1 MKRVISTDG
10 ISKKTT
16 MEYDANEQEYIIK
29 TEQKIDPIKDL
40 AKAQL
45 DNHRPGDMIGN
56 TQKHYQKI
64 GEIPAVLYHD
74 LLQKFGSPAQN
85 LKAWYRW
92 LQDVDN
98 QAFRTTNGRLI

>member
-29 TEQKIDPIKDL
+29 TTQKIDPIKDL
-40 AKAQL
+40 AKADL
-45 DNHRPGDMIGN
+45 ANHRPGDMIGN

-74 LLQKFGSPAQN
+74 LLQKFGSPSQN
-85 LKAWYRW
+85 PKAWFRW
-92 LQDVDN
+92 LQDADN
-98 QAFRTTNGRLI
+98 KAFRTTNGRLI